1 MRAYINKLRKS
12 NSARNSGWIIS
23 ERILS
28 VGITTVVTILS
39 ARYLG
44 VENYGIL
51 SYGLTIT
58 TLFMAVVKLGID
70 SIIVNELINNKS
82 RQGEFLGTSIVLRFA
97 ASILSILSIGLL
109 LFVMNSNEPLLI
121 TVAMVQ
127 SLLLIFQAAYV
138 LDNWFQSQLKS
149 KFVSIAKVS
158 ATVAT
163 ASYSAYL
170 LLSGKSVVWF
180 AASTV
185 LTGLVIAVVLYFF
198 YRRQGGQKLLFSL
211 SATKYL
217 LSRSHHFILAN
228 VMILIYAQVNK
239 VMLGNISGN
248 AELGVYSAALMFCM
262 AWTFLP
268 ESIITSMRP
277 LIIHAKAKSNSLYLR
292 RLKQLYFIVFWICV
306 AIATMLALAAPLLVL
321 LLGDEFR
328 GSVAVLQIAVWS
340 VPFAMLGVARSVWV
354 VCEEKYRYP
363 KYYLLCGVIVGVVA
377 NIIMIP
383 LFGAIGAAIST
394 VITEMVVCMV
404 APSLFKETRV
414 HTKIAL
420 EAIIYKL

>member
-1 MRAYINKLRKS
+1 MEAFIDKVRKS
-12 NSARNSGWIIS
+12 GAARNSVWIIS

-28 VGITTVVTILS
+28 VGITTIVTILS

-51 SYGLTIT
+51 SYGLTLT
-58 TLFMAVVKLGID
+58 TLFTAIVKLGID

-97 ASILSILSIGLL
+97 ASLLSILSIGLL
-109 LFVMNSNEPLLI
+109 LLILNGDQPLLI
-121 TVAMVQ
+121 VVAMVQ
-127 SLLLIFQAAYV
+127 SVLLIFQSAYV
-138 LDNWFQSQLKS
+138 LDHWFQSQLKS

-163 ASYSAYL
+163 AGYSMYL

-180 AASTV
+180 AVSTV
-185 LTGLVIAVVLYFF
+185 LAGLVIATVLYVF
-198 YRRQGGQKLLFSL
+198 YRKQGGQKLLFSV
-211 SATKYL
+211 SAAKYL
-217 LSRSHHFILAN
+217 LSKSHHFILAS

-248 AELGVYSAALMFCM
+248 AELGLYSAAMMFSM
-262 AWTFLP
+262 AWAFLP

-277 LIIHAKAKSNSLYLR
+277 SIVYAKAKSNTLYMR
-292 RLKQLYFIVFWICV
+292 RLKQLYFIVFWMCAV
-306 AIATMLALAAPLLVL
+306 AAAILTLSAPLVVL
-321 LLGDEFR
+321 LLGHEFS
-328 GSVAVLQIAVWS
+328 GSIVVLQIAVWS

-354 VCEEKYRYP
+354 VCEEKYKYP
-363 KYYLLCGVIVGVVA
+363 KYYLVCGAIVSVIA
-377 NIIMIP
+377 NITLIP

-394 VITEMVVCMV
+394 VITEIAVCLV
-404 APSLFKETRV
+404 APVLFKETRV